1 MRVWSWATGVFLCD
15 ISSAKLEN
23 KSLSTDMVCN
33 ESIWPN
39 IKFLNI
45 YNYGVGLIKLAGK
58 QQQQGLHMGLAKS
71 PLVGTTT
78 ASAWNFWKNI
88 LICQMLEV
96 RKWYE
101 NIRKMSCWDF
111 SNCIQG
117 TVKSMFE
124 LSSPYF
130 NPLPSLKSSL
140 YWLSQ
145 RRQI

>member
-1 MRVWSWATGVFLCD
+1 
-15 ISSAKLEN
+15 
-23 KSLSTDMVCN
+23 
-33 ESIWPN
+33 
-39 IKFLNI
+39 
-45 YNYGVGLIKLAGK
+45 
-58 QQQQGLHMGLAKS
+58 MGLAKS

-140 YWLSQ
+140 Y
-145 RRQI
+145 